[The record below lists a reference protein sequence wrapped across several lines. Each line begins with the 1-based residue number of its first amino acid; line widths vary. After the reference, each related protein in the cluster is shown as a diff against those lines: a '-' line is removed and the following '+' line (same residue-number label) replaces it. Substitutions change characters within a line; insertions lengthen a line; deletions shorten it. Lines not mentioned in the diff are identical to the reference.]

1 MATARICVNK
11 SLKIKLALSLSIL
24 IGLVGF
30 PASLIFRFDF
40 FVFPSLF
47 IGFFFPFL
55 ILLEYKTERVLKG
68 LLVILYGI
76 FWGIVIPGVFEQY
89 TPESFEQNMEIF
101 KNLAVFACSGAG
113 GSIIASHS
121 EQQYKQD
128 EKQVVEE
135 IVVDKTQKIETL
147 ISCVVNLKKIT
158 IRIHLA
164 YGVII
169 FIGFVVFAI

>member
-1 MATARICVNK
+1 MNK
-11 SLKIKLALSLSIL
+11 PLKIKLVLFFSVS

-30 PASLIFRFDF
+30 PVSLIFGFDF
-40 FVFPSLF
+40 FIFPSLF

-55 ILLEYKTERVLKG
+55 LLLESKTDRVLKG
-68 LLVILYGI
+68 LYVILYGI
-76 FWGIVIPGVFEQY
+76 FWGIVIPKVFEQQI
-89 TPESFEQNMEIF
+89 PESFEQNMEIF

-121 EQQYKQD
+121 EQQYKNK
-128 EKQVVEE
+128 EKQIIEE

-147 ISCVVNLKKIT
+147 IISVENLKKMT
-158 IRIHLA
+158 ARIHVA

>member
-1 MATARICVNK
+1 MNK
-11 SLKIKLALSLSIL
+11 PLKIKLALSFSIL
-24 IGLVGF
+24 IGLIGF

-40 FVFPSLF
+40 FISPSLL
-47 IGFFFPFL
+47 IGFLVPFL

-68 LLVILYGI
+68 LFVILYGI
-76 FWGIVIPGVFEQY
+76 FWGIVIPKVFEPY
-89 TPESFEQNMEIF
+89 IPESFEKNMEIF

-128 EKQVVEE
+128 EKQIVEE

-147 ISCVVNLKKIT
+147 ISSVENLKKIT
-158 IRIHLA
+158 VRIHVV
-164 YGVII
+164 YGVAI
-169 FIGFVVFAI
+169 FIGFVVFSILRVV